1 MNYVVITFLWL
12 SILLYFVLGGADFGA
27 GIIEL
32 FTSSHQVSR
41 TRRTLY
47 HAIGP
52 IWEANHMWLII
63 AVVILFVGFPV
74 IYTQLSIYLHI
85 PMLIM
90 LLGITARGTAFV
102 FRHYDAVRDEM
113 QELYNRVFV
122 WSSFVTPLFLG
133 IIAGLL
139 AGVASVVY
147 QRVYLSSLGADF
159 SKVASPLGII
169 AGSTVS
175 GQIQPDAKDFLTAY
189 VYGWL
194 NWFSV
199 SVGFFTVALCGFLA
213 AVYLIGEAEDDRD
226 RREFIRKARNANLI
240 AIACGVLVFVAAE
253 IDNVP
258 LMKWVFKDAVGLL
271 AVSAATVSLIALWAL
286 IRRKRRLLLRL
297 LVSFQV
303 TMILL
308 AISYAHFPNI
318 IIMANGESLSLYEYE
333 APAKTLAALG
343 WALLVGSWF
352 ILPAWFYYSFQIKKM
367 RHFEE

>member
-1 MNYVVITFLWL
+1 MSYVVITFLWL

-32 FTSSHQVSR
+32 FTSPQHVGR

-63 AVVILFVGFPV
+63 AIVILFVGFPV

-122 WSSFVTPLFLG
+122 WSSFITPLF
-133 IIAGLL
+133 
-139 AGVASVVY
+139 
-147 QRVYLSSLGADF
+147 
-159 SKVASPLGII
+159 LGII

-194 NWFSV
+194 NWFSIA
-199 SVGFFTVALCGFLA
+199 VGFFTVALCGFLA

-240 AIACGVLVFVAAE
+240 AIACGVLVFLAAE

-286 IRRKRRLLLRL
+286 IRRKRRLALRL

-343 WALLVGSWF
+343 WALLVGSLF
-352 ILPAWFYYSFQIKKM
+352 ILPALFYLYYSFQIKRM